1 MPAVQKG
8 VRDALDVGPLSGY
21 PVIDVRVSILDGNYH
36 EVDSSEMAFR
46 IAASMATKSAIG
58 RARPTRLEPMMK
70 LEVVSPGEFL
80 GDVLGDLG
88 RRRAAI
94 RNIEGEGEIQVVK
107 AAMPLAESFGYA
119 GSIRSLSQGRASY
132 SMEFENYE
140 EVPEA
145 EIAAMADGGQG

>member
-1 MPAVQKG
+1 
-8 VRDALDVGPLSGY
+8 
-21 PVIDVRVSILDGNYH
+21 
-36 EVDSSEMAFR
+36 
-46 IAASMATKSAIG
+46 
-58 RARPTRLEPMMK
+58 MK

-145 EIAAMADGGQG
+145 EIAAMANGGQG